1 MTSARVRNTRVW
13 PCSKGEG
20 YGPFS
25 SVKNAEDLN
34 HLSVNVKDGKL
45 TGLMGPT
52 GSGKSFFLRS
62 LVGRLPPNK
71 RAILA
76 DMKPLHILSSTEIAN
91 AIAAVAQDS
100 EKEPAFSV
108 RDFVMMARS
117 PFVYGPS
124 VEMKVDEEIARE
136 ALVMTDTWHLAMQ
149 PFAELN
155 ETEKQLVLIARA
167 MSLQPKL
174 LLLDE
179 TVVYLDADDKSKIM
193 DLLRNL
199 SRTMPLSLITVLH
212 EVDLAARYCDEIT
225 FLDQGIVVAM
235 GPPNQVL
242 TANVLRDAYGIDVV
256 VSTDPITHMIS
267 VRPRASHT
275 ITHRGG
281 IRVHLLCG
289 GGTGGALLE
298 ALRRSGCSVSVG
310 VLSMFDSDY
319 KTARELHVPTVAEV
333 PFSQI
338 SQVAHSENLRLIAES
353 EAVVVL
359 PFPVGQG
366 NLRNLKAAGAALQW
380 GKKVFLLRPEG
391 RPSIDFVGGKAE
403 AFIRDLIASG
413 AVEMKSVEE
422 IIPKLLK
429 RGELTE
435 EAR

>member
-1 MTSARVRNTRVW
+1 MTSVRVRNTRAR
-13 PCSKGEG
+13 PSSKGEV
-20 YGPFS
+20 YGPSS
-25 SVKNAEDLN
+25 SVKNAEALN
-34 HLSVNVKDGKL
+34 RLSATVKDGML
-45 TGLMGPT
+45 IGLMGPN
-52 GSGKSFFLRS
+52 GSGKSLLLRS
-62 LVGRLPPNK
+62 LVGRLPSNK
-71 RAILA
+71 CAILA
-76 DMKPLHILSSTEIAN
+76 EMKSLHMLSSTEIAN
-91 AIAAVAQDS
+91 AIAAVPQDS
-100 EKEPAFSV
+100 EKESAFSV

-117 PFVYGPS
+117 PFVYGPY
-124 VEMKVDEEIARE
+124 VKMRVDEEIARE
-136 ALVMTDTWHLAMQ
+136 AMVMTDTWHLAMQ

-155 ETEKQLVLIARA
+155 ETEKELVLIARA

-179 TVVYLDADDKSKIM
+179 TVVYLDADDMSKIM
-193 DLLRNL
+193 DLLRKL
-199 SRTMPLSLITVLH
+199 SRTMPLALITVLH
-212 EVDLAARYCDEIT
+212 EVDLAATYCDEIA
-225 FLDQGIVVAM
+225 FIDQGMVVAM

-256 VSTDPITHMIS
+256 VSTDPITHMIF

-275 ITHRGG
+275 ITHSGG

-319 KTARELHVPTVAEV
+319 QKAKELHVPTVAEV

-338 SQVAHSENLRLIAES
+338 SQVAHSENLKLVAES
-353 EAVVVL
+353 EAVVVS

-366 NLRNLKAAGAALQW
+366 NLRNLKAAGAALRW

-391 RPSIDFVGGKAE
+391 CPSIDFVGGKAE
-403 AFIRDLIASG
+403 AFIRDLVASG

-422 IIPKLLK
+422 LIPELLK